1 MFHVPPTQWRQIY
14 PSRRSPLF
22 ARNVVSTS
30 QPLAA
35 QAGLRALQA
44 GGNAVDAAIASAIT
58 LTVVEPTMNG
68 IGSDAF
74 AIVWDGK
81 TLHGLNASGRSPA
94 AWNRERFADH
104 ASMPL
109 AGWDSVTVPGAV
121 SAWAA
126 LSQRFG
132 KLPFASLFN
141 AAIGYAR
148 DGFVV
153 SPIVARQWA
162 GQAALFADQPG
173 FAEAFLP
180 GGRPPAAGERFVFRA
195 QAETLEAIAE
205 SRGEA
210 FYRGALAEQIA
221 AFSRAHG
228 GVMTAADLADHQPDW
243 VEPLGLDYRGVRLHE
258 IPPNGQGIAAQM
270 ALGILR
276 EWNLG
281 DIAVDSADSLHLQIE
296 AMKLAFGDVYRYV
309 ADPSAMSVSATA
321 LLDPGYLAQRARRI
335 DFNRAGDFGP
345 GQPPHHGTIYL
356 TAADAAGMMVS
367 LIQSNFRGFGSGVV
381 VSGTGISLQNRG
393 SAFSLDPKHANCV
406 GPRKRPFHTIIP
418 AFLTEG
424 GQALA
429 SYGVMG
435 ANMQAQGHMQVL
447 IRMRDYGQNPQT
459 ALDAPRWKFENGH
472 VLLESGVGER
482 VADEL
487 IRRGHRVVFRGEQ
500 EFGAGQIIYR
510 LTDGY
515 VAGSDFRR
523 DGQAVG
529 Y

>member
-1 MFHVPPTQWRQIY
+1 
-14 PSRRSPLF
+14 
-22 ARNVVSTS
+22 
-30 QPLAA
+30 
-35 QAGLRALQA
+35 
-44 GGNAVDAAIASAIT
+44 
-58 LTVVEPTMNG
+58 
-68 IGSDAF
+68 
-74 AIVWDGK
+74 
-81 TLHGLNASGRSPA
+81 
-94 AWNRERFADH
+94 
-104 ASMPL
+104 
-109 AGWDSVTVPGAV
+109 
-121 SAWAA
+121 
-126 LSQRFG
+126 
-132 KLPFASLFN
+132 
-141 AAIGYAR
+141 
-148 DGFVV
+148 
-153 SPIVARQWA
+153 
-162 GQAALFADQPG
+162 
-173 FAEAFLP
+173 
-180 GGRPPAAGERFVFRA
+180 
-195 QAETLEAIAE
+195 
-205 SRGEA
+205 
-210 FYRGALAEQIA
+210 
-221 AFSRAHG
+221 
-228 GVMTAADLADHQPDW
+228 
-243 VEPLGLDYRGVRLHE
+243 
-258 IPPNGQGIAAQM
+258 
-270 ALGILR
+270 
-276 EWNLG
+276 
-281 DIAVDSADSLHLQIE
+281 
-296 AMKLAFGDVYRYV
+296 MKLAFGDVYRYV
-309 ADPSAMSVSATA
+309 ADPNAMSVSATA